1 MYTFY
6 LLSPLSESSSW
17 STYPL
22 THDIQHNHILA
33 MNFSPWSLFFSIV
46 LHVVAGN
53 IASSH
58 TYVSALIS
66 LSISLRKYN
75 EAQHLIIL
83 FLNIFLM
90 CQLLPFSIV
99 SFQVQTN
106 IFSHLV
112 SLKSSTTSLPTS
124 LASSNSFLIEQPTG
138 CF

>member
-17 STYPL
+17 STYSL
-22 THDIQHNHILA
+22 THDIQHNHSLA

-46 LHVVAGN
+46 LHVAAGN

-66 LSISLRKYN
+66 VSISLRKYN

-83 FLNIFLM
+83 FLNIFQCVSFRLSPLSASKSK
-90 CQLLPFSIV
+90 QTPFLTWSASRAQQLVSPLLLLPPI
-99 SFQVQTN
+99 
-106 IFSHLV
+106 H
-112 SLKSSTTSLPTS
+112 SL
-124 LASSNSFLIEQPTG
+124 
-138 CF
+138 